1 MGTLHGRC
9 GAIRSSANP
18 PGPVSGGAGQPGTIA
33 NDLDEVIDRA
43 TGGLRRLAGKTVLV
57 AGGAGF
63 LPSYLVDSL
72 AHANEQLLEQP
83 CRILSVDNL
92 STGVAGRLE
101 HLSGRDDV
109 VFLERDLVKGVEL
122 DERVDY
128 VVHAA
133 SIASPS
139 WYRQRPLETIDVNV
153 VGTRRLLE
161 LAREQEVEG
170 FVYLSSSEIY
180 GDPPPDRVPTTED
193 YWGHVSSTGPRSCY
207 DESKRLAES
216 LCMTYFR
223 LYGVP
228 VKLIRPFNVYGPRLR
243 LDDGRVIPDFLSDA
257 LNGRPITLYSD
268 GRVTRSFCY
277 ITDFVTALILLLV
290 AAVAGEAYNV
300 GNDREVTIRDVA
312 ETVAK
317 LSRDGAGIRF
327 ASSDDPDYLT
337 DNPNRRSPDLRKTK
351 ATVDWSPIVGLEE
364 GLRRTYDSY
373 REQEGR

>member
-43 TGGLRRLAGKTVLV
+43 AGGLRRLAGKTVLV

-101 HLSGRDDV
+101 HLSARDDV

-153 VGTRRLLE
+153 VGTRRLLD

-243 LDDGRVIPDFLSDA
+243 LDAEKIA
-257 LNGRPITLYSD
+257 HRP
-268 GRVTRSFCY
+268 
-277 ITDFVTALILLLV
+277 TAHP
-290 AAVAGEAYNV
+290 G
-300 GNDREVTIRDVA
+300 G
-312 ETVAK
+312 
-317 LSRDGAGIRF
+317 
-327 ASSDDPDYLT
+327 
-337 DNPNRRSPDLRKTK
+337 
-351 ATVDWSPIVGLEE
+351 
-364 GLRRTYDSY
+364 
-373 REQEGR
+373 

>member
-1 MGTLHGRC
+1 
-9 GAIRSSANP
+9 
-18 PGPVSGGAGQPGTIA
+18 
-33 NDLDEVIDRA
+33 
-43 TGGLRRLAGKTVLV
+43 
-57 AGGAGF
+57 
-63 LPSYLVDSL
+63 
-72 AHANEQLLEQP
+72 
-83 CRILSVDNL
+83 
-92 STGVAGRLE
+92 
-101 HLSGRDDV
+101 V
-109 VFLERDLVKGVEL
+109 VFIERDLVQGLEL
-122 DERVDY
+122 EERVDY

-139 WYRQRPLETIDVNV
+139 WYRQHPLETIDVNV

-161 LAREQEVEG
+161 LAREHEVEG

-180 GDPPPDRVPTTED
+180 GDPPPDKVPTTED

-216 LCMTYFR
+216 ICMTYFR
-223 LYGVP
+223 LYGTP

-268 GRVTRSFCY
+268 GLVTRSFCY

-290 AAVAGEAYNV
+290 ADVVGEAYNV
-300 GNDREVTIRDVA
+300 GNDREVTIRNVA
-312 ETVAK
+312 ESVAK
-317 LSRDGAGIRF
+317 LPGDGPGIRF

-351 ATVDWSPIVGLEE
+351 ATIDWSPIVALEE

-373 REQEGR
+373 REQEVR

>member
-9 GAIRSSANP
+9 GPIRSSANS

-43 TGGLRRLAGKTVLV
+43 AGGLRRLAGKTVLV

-327 ASSDDPDYLT
+327 ANSDDPDYLT